1 MLWFLGGG
9 GEAVAVVCVG
19 LLYSWVLRE
28 GVSSGGGCGDSWE
41 GGGWG
46 SGRDSGRGVVGV
58 GWEGG
63 GRGREGGGGVEGGG
77 SRGRVVVVS
86 VVWIIRFTQS
96 NLARF
101 FCEFT
106 LLPLDS
112 RCRIV
117 DPNPLDRSQ
126 GTRVEGARVVA
137 VTAAEAVVVAVIVAG
152 AMAVAVV
159 LALAAAVV
167 AAMAVLSSGAYSEV
181 SYGAFSTHSS
191 GRGASS
197 VQGFRLAM
205 LSKGAISMH
214 STETSGLPN
223 LSLAGLSVGAC
234 STHERGA
241 SSRLRFSMAM
251 LYSGA
256 FSVLRAGLNGV
267 VGLFFP
273 VRKRFVRRQ
282 CEGVLYALQGL
293 LNVQPGDA

>member
-1 MLWFLGGG
+1 MGIVGRGEVGVVVGTVLGG
-9 GEAVAVVCVG
+9 
-19 LLYSWVLRE
+19 L
-28 GVSSGGGCGDSWE
+28 SGW
-41 GGGWG
+41 
-46 SGRDSGRGVVGV
+46 

-152 AMAVAVV
+152 AGPWPWPW
-159 LALAAAVV
+159 
-167 AAMAVLSSGAYSEV
+167 SW
-181 SYGAFSTHSS
+181 
-191 GRGASS
+191 
-197 VQGFRLAM
+197 
-205 LSKGAISMH
+205 
-214 STETSGLPN
+214 P
-223 LSLAGLSVGAC
+223 
-234 STHERGA
+234 
-241 SSRLRFSMAM
+241 
-251 LYSGA
+251 
-256 FSVLRAGLNGV
+256 
-267 VGLFFP
+267 
-273 VRKRFVRRQ
+273 
-282 CEGVLYALQGL
+282 
-293 LNVQPGDA
+293 